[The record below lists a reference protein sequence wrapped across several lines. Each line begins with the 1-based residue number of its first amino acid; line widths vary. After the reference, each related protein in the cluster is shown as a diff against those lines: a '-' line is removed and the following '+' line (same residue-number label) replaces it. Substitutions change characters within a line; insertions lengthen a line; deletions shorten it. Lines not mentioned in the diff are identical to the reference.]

1 MPLLAATS
9 SATDF
14 LDLHQSVKFVAGA
27 YIVVLAVILTYVVV
41 MAVRL
46 TRNQRELADLRRL
59 VEERDAAG
67 GAVFRRR
74 RARQHITHIPSRDR
88 PKDRCFAT
96 RRLVNTSLQRR
107 DCAIVRQRNI
117 KRREVEQAD
126 PVSAERDSEPRL
138 AGWLRQFQTRASCDG
153 RGEFCP

>member
-1 MPLLAATS
+1 MNFIPAAS

-14 LDLHQSVKFVAGA
+14 LDLHRSVKFVAGA

-67 GAVFRRR
+67 GAPAGGEPYPAAAVGQAG
-74 RARQHITHIPSRDR
+74 ARQ
-88 PKDRCFAT
+88 
-96 RRLVNTSLQRR
+96 
-107 DCAIVRQRNI
+107 
-117 KRREVEQAD
+117 
-126 PVSAERDSEPRL
+126 ERV
-138 AGWLRQFQTRASCDG
+138 G
-153 RGEFCP
+153 